1 MTQLTEQYI
10 LDINCLSSEAIKYI
24 LSQPRD
30 SDEAI
35 EMQWYLRWMRDAL
48 FAIWVCSQTRVYDDL
63 INATAYITNRE
74 YVKI

>member
-1 MTQLTEQYI
+1 MDDRQLEN
-10 LDINCLSSEAIKYI
+10 INTLSSDAVKYI

-48 FAIWVCSQTRVYDDL
+48 FYLWVCSETRVYDDL
-63 INATAYITNRE
+63 IKATYYITSH
-74 YVKI
+74 K

>member
-1 MTQLTEQYI
+1 MIELTEQDI
-10 LDINCLSSEAIKYI
+10 IDINCLSSEAMKYT
-24 LSQPRD
+24 LSQNRD
-30 SDEAI
+30 SSEAI

-63 INATAYITNRE
+63 INATSYITNRE

>member
-1 MTQLTEQYI
+1 MIELTGQDI
-10 LDINCLSSEAIKYI
+10 LDIDCLSIEATKYI

-30 SDEAI
+30 SNEAI

-63 INATAYITNRE
+63 INATSYITNRE

>member
-1 MTQLTEQYI
+1 MVFIEQRHI
-10 LDINCLSSEAIKYI
+10 ESINMLSNESLKYI
-24 LSQPRD
+24 LSQPYD
-30 SDEAI
+30 SNEAI

-48 FAIWVCSQTRVYDDL
+48 FEIWVCSQTRVYDDL